1 MRIRNLY
8 QEYFDEQRISR
19 EYADEAEFWKDLF
32 CLADML
38 LSVACL
44 LRVEITKGEGQ
55 VRIDNLHLRGTAV
68 NLEEIIREISSE
80 RAVSGGREADG
91 VPLWEIPAED
101 VCRMAESAV
110 FHIRSRLQF
119 TGEKWKCFRLAALF
133 GRLKL
138 SEPEQFAAL
147 LSMMACDRK
156 YQTVFMY
163 LQGDVRM
170 KYPTVSLVLSL
181 WKLLGRKTGG
191 EGELLDG
198 SGRLYRYVVDA
209 YRIPEFG
216 AMECQLQMN
225 RRIYSFLHGYEERS
239 DDLALY
245 ADFFRPDGKTAE
257 EPFIRQ
263 DMAKRL
269 TVWLAGLLEGS
280 GENAAVVNLYGPPG
294 IGKRFLVRQAARA
307 LGVNV
312 LFVDACK
319 LYLGNLA
326 EVRERMRRIGIE
338 SIVTGS
344 LVCICSLNPQLWEM
358 QTGEESGFYPRPP
371 GLLAIMDALRQE
383 YGCALWVSLEQ
394 ADYLLDYGLH
404 VARMEL
410 PMLSAQEKTVLWQRG
425 AKKYRLDE
433 SLDLK
438 LCAGQYVLTARG
450 VKEALRAADLIRLGQ
465 QREYITRED
474 IRFGVS
480 QQSAN
485 QLGRCAALVKSVYTW
500 DDLVVSREQR
510 RLMDM
515 ICNQVK
521 YKSIVGEEWGFHR
534 KTAYGRG
541 VCALFYGSP
550 GTGKTMAVQVIANEL
565 GLDLYRVDL
574 SRMVSK
580 YIGETEKN
588 ISDLFTRV
596 KHINAMLFFDEADAL
611 FAKRSE
617 VRDSNDRSA
626 NSETAHLLQKLEDFE
641 GIAIL
646 ATNYVNNIDD
656 AFKRRIK
663 FMVNFTFPDGRTRL
677 RLWKTIIPEEVP
689 REEELDFEYL
699 AENFEMSGSS
709 IKETLT
715 NAAYLA
721 AAEGSSL
728 ANRHL
733 VEAVKVNFAKYGK
746 ILTDEDFG
754 YLAVQAER
762 KI

>member
-19 EYADEAEFWKDLF
+19 GYAGEAEFWKDLF

-44 LRVEITKGEGQ
+44 LRVEITKGESQ
-55 VRIDNLHLRGTAV
+55 VRIDNLHLRGLAV

-80 RAVSGGREADG
+80 KADG
-91 VPLWEIPAED
+91 VPLWEIPGED
-101 VCRMAESAV
+101 VRRMTESAV

-119 TGEKWKCFRLAALF
+119 TGEKRKGFRLAALF
-133 GRLKL
+133 DRLAL
-138 SEPEQFAAL
+138 SEPEKFAAI
-147 LSMMACDRK
+147 LSMMACDRR

-170 KYPTVSLVLSL
+170 KYPTVSLILSL
-181 WKLLGRKTGG
+181 WELSGRERGG

-209 YRIPEFG
+209 YRIPELS

-225 RRIYSFLHGYEERS
+225 RRIYSFLHGFEERS
-239 DDLALY
+239 DGLSLYVDL
-245 ADFFRPDGKTAE
+245 FRPDGETAE

-263 DMAKRL
+263 ELAREL
-269 TVWLAGLLEGS
+269 TLWLAGLLNGS
-280 GENAAVVNLYGPPG
+280 GETGTVVNLYGPQG

-312 LFVDACK
+312 LFVDAGK

-326 EVRERMRRIGIE
+326 EVRERMRQIGIE
-338 SIVTGS
+338 SVVTGS
-344 LVCICSLNPQLWEM
+344 LVCICALTPQPWEE
-358 QTGEESGFYPRPP
+358 QAGEEGGVYPRPP
-371 GLLAIMDALRQE
+371 GVEAIVNALRQD

-404 VARMEL
+404 VAHMEL
-410 PMLSAQEKTVLWQRG
+410 PMLSAQEKMELWQKEAG
-425 AKKYRLDE
+425 KYRLDE

-450 VKEALRAADLIRLGQ
+450 VKEALWAADLIRMGQ
-465 QREYITRED
+465 RREYITRED
-474 IRFGVS
+474 IRLGVS

-485 QLGRCAALVKSVYTW
+485 QLGRCAAPVKSVYTW
-500 DDLVVSREQR
+500 DDLVVSRDQR

-521 YKSIVGEEWGFHR
+521 YKSVVGEEWGFHR

-588 ISDLFTRV
+588 ISDLFARA
-596 KHINAMLFFDEADAL
+596 KHINALLFFDEADAL

-663 FMVNFTFPDGRTRL
+663 FMVNFTFPDVRTRL

-699 AENFEMSGSS
+699 AEHFEMSGSS
-709 IKETLT
+709 IKEALT

-733 VEAVKVNFAKYGK
+733 VEAVRVNFAKYGK
-746 ILTDEDFG
+746 ILTDGDFG
-754 YLAVQAER
+754 YLAAQAEQ